1 MCSVLVNPSGQG
13 SAPNDVHL
21 LWWQQQTALGH
32 PAGVN
37 EGISGAT
44 KCNRDKGRVRQ
55 LCPAAS
61 SRQQDP
67 GTPWDPALEE
77 GFSGAATTPER

>member
-21 LWWQQQTALGH
+21 LWWQQQTALGQ

-44 KCNRDKGRVRQ
+44 KCNRDKGR
-55 LCPAAS
+55 A
-61 SRQQDP
+61 QDP
-67 GTPWDPALEE
+67 GTPWDPALKA